1 LYTKCLSASN
11 FEFTEQHVSDPVT
24 YKLFDGLL
32 MVRKD
37 GFKILVPPSLVGPLL
52 AHYHLAGHKGVTRM
66 MMELQNYYFV
76 NMYSTV
82 RSFVTSCYSCFLS
95 TKSSKK
101 EKIGVYPV
109 PTRPLE
115 EVFVDIMENINPIK
129 GYSHLLIM
137 LCALTDFTI
146 IVPLRSKKN
155 AEISRVLMNSLF
167 QHFNVL
173 KLHTDNGPGF
183 RESNWLQEMAALK
196 IEVLHSASLH
206 PAGRGQIER
215 MVRTVKE
222 MMKKLLATRKDLNW
236 EYIPFIV
243 AKILNN
249 SICPKTG
256 FSPSSMVFGKDGAG
270 LSFLDLDRLSI
281 PHHLVK
287 NNLQM
292 VESKSQEIAEMTR
305 IATEKLTELR
315 ILQNEKKNEHRVI
328 KDFKEGDYVFCEF
341 YPSVQGASRPL
352 KTKLNPSPF
361 IVVRSF
367 YTTVLLRRLADGF
380 LTMYHKDA
388 VKKYDKTSPLFNMLP
403 KEVTRV
409 LLYKFS
415 ELLESDLKTLIA
427 VDNLDPPN
435 GLQLFEED
443 EPLVTPNDDN
453 PEPGPSGITKRPT
466 NATES
471 DEENEESES
480 AVTNPPLDESDS
492 EDESDGMV
500 LRGGK
505 KVTFND

>member
-1 LYTKCLSASN
+1 
-11 FEFTEQHVSDPVT
+11 
-24 YKLFDGLL
+24 
-32 MVRKD
+32 
-37 GFKILVPPSLVGPLL
+37 
-52 AHYHLAGHKGVTRM
+52 
-66 MMELQNYYFV
+66 
-76 NMYSTV
+76 
-82 RSFVTSCYSCFLS
+82 
-95 TKSSKK
+95 
-101 EKIGVYPV
+101 
-109 PTRPLE
+109 
-115 EVFVDIMENINPIK
+115 
-129 GYSHLLIM
+129 
-137 LCALTDFTI
+137 
-146 IVPLRSKKN
+146 
-155 AEISRVLMNSLF
+155 
-167 QHFNVL
+167 
-173 KLHTDNGPGF
+173 
-183 RESNWLQEMAALK
+183 MAALK
-196 IEVLHSASLH
+196 VEVLHSASLH

-222 MMKKLLATRKDLNW
+222 MMKKLLATRRDLNW

-256 FSPSSMVFGKDGAG
+256 FSPSSMVYGKDGAG
-270 LSFLDLDRLSI
+270 LSFLELDRLSI

-292 VESKSQEIAEMTR
+292 VESKSQEIAEMTC

-315 ILQNEKKNEHRVI
+315 ILQNEKKNQHRVV

-341 YPSVQGASRPL
+341 HPSVPGATRPL

-367 YTTVLLRRLADGF
+367 YTTVLLRKLADGF

-388 VKKYDKTSPLFNMLP
+388 VKKYDKTSPLFNCLP

-443 EPLVTPNDDN
+443 EPLVTTNNDN

-471 DEENEESES
+471 DQADEESES
-480 AVTNPPLDESDS
+480 IVQNPPLDDSDS
-492 EDESDGMV
+492 KDESEGMV

-505 KVTFND
+505 RVTFND